1 MTSGLSAFFP
11 FNVVL
16 QIKNKKNLQIC
27 GFKVKQEHVLTFVSI
42 TVISTDG
49 ETDQSACFPET
60 NTSMTINSSQLEG
73 FLKKEREKKK
83 KKEGRLQVFTN

>member
-1 MTSGLSAFFP
+1 M
-11 FNVVL
+11 
-16 QIKNKKNLQIC
+16 
-27 GFKVKQEHVLTFVSI
+27 TFVSI

-60 NTSMTINSSQLEG
+60 NTSMAINSSQLED

-83 KKEGRLQVFTN
+83 KKRDVYKFSPIKMFPLL

>member
-1 MTSGLSAFFP
+1 M
-11 FNVVL
+11 
-16 QIKNKKNLQIC
+16 
-27 GFKVKQEHVLTFVSI
+27 TFVSI

-83 KKEGRLQVFTN
+83 RDVYKFSPIKMFPLL